1 MDDVKPFTAKEREGA
16 LRKNSRRSTQMDA
29 EIPGGGMQPSLQ
41 NRKSH
46 GVVVMK

>member
-29 EIPGGGMQPSLQ
+29 EIPGGVC
-41 NRKSH
+41 NRPYRIASPTESW
-46 GVVVMK
+46 